1 LAQGYHNL
9 KTALS
14 EEGLSQQARQ
24 ARTLERH
31 ARTIEARKR
40 FQQDVKEKLKRQ
52 IKSVHQFPSR
62 RHLINML
69 DDDRL
74 IQSLSRKSIRTQF
87 TTWIGG
93 VLSRLLTGYG
103 TRPTFVLG
111 WTGLIL
117 ILTTAWF
124 ELGPVPSGLE
134 GGPLYYSVVTF
145 VTSPPHPIQEVGE
158 VGMIT
163 EIIVLLETY
172 IGTTLTVLLG
182 YVLGNRERV

>member
-1 LAQGYHNL
+1 M
-9 KTALS
+9 
-14 EEGLSQQARQ
+14 
-24 ARTLERH
+24 
-31 ARTIEARKR
+31 
-40 FQQDVKEKLKRQ
+40 KRQ
-52 IKSVHQFPSR
+52 IKSVRPFPSK

-69 DDDRL
+69 DDDRF
-74 IQSLSRKSIRTQF
+74 IGSSLRDSQIRTQF

-117 ILTTAWF
+117 VLTTAWF

-172 IGTTLTVLLG
+172 IGTTLIVLLG